1 MVIEN
6 GSQRWFYSLRRHAW
20 RPVSWR
26 PPEPR
31 LSLLLRNYHILP
43 GPVETVAGRRAL
55 RLRIDPRFPGNPHK
69 QAWLD
74 LATGITLRAD
84 LYDSSGRLVSR
95 SEFLEFH
102 PQRSL
107 PASLFAVP
115 DAGRQAPGVSSAQQ
129 TEREAPTERPS
140 VSVGGG
146 GAKRGAGP
154 RARSGSMTSGVSPE
168 RVSFDPAL
176 PRYLPRGYV
185 RDRITRTRSDG
196 TEVARAL
203 FTDGLNT
210 LSLLEWRGPREPEEG
225 GRERFWGPGDRV
237 RWNNGPI
244 HAMLSG
250 DLAAAELKRIA
261 GSIGLP
267 RARLGALVT
276 RK

>member
-1 MVIEN
+1 MGDGCSASDLLRPNTQHPTPNTPFALALALLVLLASPAAAMNAVALLRRGERAERTSQYTGVKLIWACCSSHAQRRPDYQRSARIWHDGPGRTRLEFLPSQGRPARVVIEN
-6 GSQRWFYSLRRHAW
+6 GSQRWFYSPRRHAW

-43 GPVETVAGRRAL
+43 GSVATVAGRRAL
-55 RLRIDPRFPGNPHK
+55 RVRIDPRFPGNPHK

-154 RARSGSMTSGVSPE
+154 RARSGS
-168 RVSFDPAL
+168 
-176 PRYLPRGYV
+176 
-185 RDRITRTRSDG
+185 
-196 TEVARAL
+196 
-203 FTDGLNT
+203 
-210 LSLLEWRGPREPEEG
+210 WRR
-225 GRERFWGPGDRV
+225 
-237 RWNNGPI
+237 
-244 HAMLSG
+244 
-250 DLAAAELKRIA
+250 AAAEP
-261 GSIGLP
+261 G
-267 RARLGALVT
+267 
-276 RK
+276 